1 MREIRGVFGVISR
14 SARLSLSLCFVAL
27 LLSGCF
33 LVRFFSKNFN
43 YNHYRI
49 VRVVMDGQSF
59 NVNDLILEALN
70 PQPTPPVQP
79 NPDTPSVTTP
89 QNMPST
95 PPSTPTPQ
103 NKLDLLKAELETK
116 LKNLNAQDLPPDA
129 SMIKN
134 DIQRLQEDIARSRH
148 TPKNSKLASAIAN
161 SPMGRVEFDQ
171 KQLRAYG
178 TAYCNK
184 YFISYAF
191 RDDDHLRIED
201 KGISRRVCKNEKL
214 MAFELAFYGHL
225 QGLFTITRGKNTL
238 VLDNQK
244 MQIYLQ
250 H

>member
-1 MREIRGVFGVISR
+1 MGVG
-14 SARLSLSLCFVAL
+14 LCLVAL
-27 LLSGCF
+27 FLSGCF
-33 LVRFFSKNFN
+33 LVRFFSKDFS

-59 NVNDLILEALN
+59 NLNDLILEALT
-70 PQPTPPVQP
+70 PQATPPPPAQ
-79 NPDTPSVTTP
+79 
-89 QNMPST
+89 ST
-95 PPSTPTPQ
+95 PPNSPTTTPNPQ
-103 NKLDLLKAELETK
+103 NKLDLLKAELEAK

-129 SMIKN
+129 SMIRN

-148 TPKNSKLASAIAN
+148 TSANSKLSSAIAN
-161 SPMGRVEFDQ
+161 SPMGRIEFDQ

-184 YFISYAF
+184 YFVSYAF

-214 MAFELAFYGHL
+214 MAFELAFYDHL

-238 VLDNQK
+238 ILDNQK

>member
-1 MREIRGVFGVISR
+1 MRGSVFGVMGKG
-14 SARLSLSLCFVAL
+14 ARWGLGLCLIAL
-27 LLSGCF
+27 FLSGCF
-33 LVRFFSKNFN
+33 LVRFFSKDFA
-43 YNHYRI
+43 YNSYRI

-59 NVNDLILEALN
+59 NTADLILEAIN
-70 PQPTPPVQP
+70 PQPPAPK
-79 NPDTPSVTTP
+79 D
-89 QNMPST
+89 
-95 PPSTPTPQ
+95 
-103 NKLDLLKAELETK
+103 KLDLLKAQLETK
-116 LKNLNAQDLPPDA
+116 IKNLNAQGLPPDT
-129 SMIKN
+129 SLIKS
-134 DIQRLQEDIARSRH
+134 DIQRLQEDIARNRQNAQD
-148 TPKNSKLASAIAN
+148 PKYASAIAS
-161 SPMGRVEFDQ
+161 SPIGRVEFDQ

-191 RDDDHLRIED
+191 RDDDHLHIED

-225 QGLFTITRGKNTL
+225 QGLFTITRDKKTL